1 MSKGT
6 VILLVVIGCILL
18 AVANLALWAT
28 LDVFNADRFGE
39 HVAEGLQSEASA
51 EALAGPI
58 VDQLLVAYPEFPA
71 LLRGPA
77 EEVVVWTLQRPV
89 FTAVVK
95 ETAAVANK
103 SMTTSAEDVVG
114 IDLRSTVSN
123 VGDTMVGVVSTLD
136 PDAGAR
142 AQTALDSVEQGER
155 LAIYESGRLPALRTL
170 SNVAPW
176 LALLAGIGAIVL
188 FIVAYSRA
196 EDQHQALQETSIG
209 IMATAVIGFLL
220 FVPVVSG
227 VAQNNIANPTMGI
240 VVGEVV
246 SALLRGYAVQSLLLF
261 FIGLIL
267 LVVNHYRGSQNDQ
280 AEAASAAQATPVA
293 EAAPQQP
300 A

>member
-58 VDQLLVAYPEFPA
+58 VDQLLAGYPEFPA
-71 LLRGPA
+71 LLRPPA

-103 SMTTSAEDVVG
+103 AMTTSAEDVVG
-114 IDLRSTVSN
+114 IDLRSTVAN
-123 VGDTMVGVVSTLD
+123 IGDTVVGVISTVD
-136 PDAGAR
+136 PAAGAE
-142 AQTALDSVEQGER
+142 AQAALESVEKGER

-170 SNVAPW
+170 SNLAPW
-176 LALLAGIGAIVL
+176 LALLAGAGAIVL
-188 FIVAYSRA
+188 FVVANMRA
-196 EDQHQALQETSIG
+196 EDQHKALQETSIG
-209 IMATAVIGFLL
+209 IMATAAIGFLL
-220 FVPVVSG
+220 AVPLVNG
-227 VAQNNIANPTMGI
+227 IAQNNVANPTMGI
-240 VVGEVV
+240 VVSEVLSSLV
-246 SALLRGYAVQSLLLF
+246 RGYAVQSLLLF

-267 LVVNHYRGSQNDQ
+267 LLVNHHRSTSSDQ
-280 AEAASAAQATPVA
+280 AEADPEPEV
-293 EAAPQQP
+293 APQQP

>member
-6 VILLVVIGCILL
+6 VILLVVIGCVLL
-18 AVANLALWAT
+18 AVANVALWAT

-39 HVAEGLQSEASA
+39 NVAEGLQSEASA

-58 VDQLLVAYPEFPA
+58 LDQLLVAYPEFPA

-103 SMTTSAEDVVG
+103 AMTTSAEDVVG
-114 IDLRSTVSN
+114 IDLGSAVSN
-123 VGDTMVGVVSTLD
+123 VGDTVIGVISTLD
-136 PDAGAR
+136 AEAGAE
-142 AQTALDSVEQGER
+142 AQAALESVEQGER
-155 LAIYESGRLPALRTL
+155 LAIYESGRFPALRTI
-170 SNVAPW
+170 SNLAPW

-188 FIVAYSRA
+188 YVVAYARA
-196 EDQHQALQETSIG
+196 QDQHQALQYTSIG

-220 FVPVVSG
+220 FVPVVNG
-227 VAQNNIANPTMGI
+227 IAQNNIANPTMSI
-240 VVGEVV
+240 VVGEVL
-246 SALLRGYAVQSLLLF
+246 SALVRGYAVQSLLLF

-267 LVVNHYRGSQNDQ
+267 LAVNHYNATQSDQ
-280 AEAASAAQATPVA
+280 AEATPA
-293 EAAPQQP
+293 PEAAPQ
-300 A
+300 

>member
-18 AVANLALWAT
+18 ALANVALWVT

-39 HVAEGLQSEASA
+39 HIAEGLQSEASA

-58 VDQLLVAYPEFPA
+58 VDQLLLAYPDFPA

-89 FTAVVK
+89 FTAVVR
-95 ETAAVANK
+95 ETAAVAHK
-103 SMTTSAEDVVG
+103 AMTTSAEDVVG
-114 IDLRSTVSN
+114 IDLRNAVSN
-123 VGDTMVGVVSTLD
+123 VGDTVVGVISTLD
-136 PDAGAR
+136 AEAGAE
-142 AQTALDSVEQGER
+142 AEAALESVEEGER
-155 LAIYESGRLPALRTL
+155 LAIYESGRFPALRSL
-170 SNVAPW
+170 SNLTPW

-188 FIVAYSRA
+188 FVVAYSRA
-196 EDQHQALQETSIG
+196 QDQHQALQFTSIG
-209 IMATAVIGFLL
+209 IMATAGLGFLL
-220 FVPVVSG
+220 VVPIVTG
-227 VAQNNIANPTMGI
+227 TAQNNIANPSMRI
-240 VVGEVV
+240 VVGEVL

-267 LVVNHYRGSQNDQ
+267 LAVNHYRTTQSEQ
-280 AEAASAAQATPVA
+280 AEATQDT
-293 EAAPQQP
+293 EAASRQP